1 VIVQE
6 SACRVHLAADRL
18 EVMKARIERGMSSAR
33 LNCSLPNRSRS
44 ALPENRVDIEEAETV
59 TLLRLP
65 FVFVTYWNS
74 SIITIMRITF
84 VAQSSDIDDARGPAS
99 GLQEHKSAASAPRG
113 AAVAS
118 SMVMLLRSL
127 LSFRIARAGR
137 RSSHPPRWEG
147 EAARMGS

>member
-84 VAQSSDIDDARGPAS
+84 VAQKVLI
-99 GLQEHKSAASAPRG
+99 
-113 AAVAS
+113 
-118 SMVMLLRSL
+118 SMTPGGRRLDFRST
-127 LSFRIARAGR
+127 IARAR
-137 RSSHPPRWEG
+137 
-147 EAARMGS
+147 